1 MLLFMAP
8 PPCELWKRSHA
19 RRSAGIATGAG
30 IERGAGPAGATYSE
44 AVRIARAA
52 ALDELEPF
60 LQSIRSVPGLVE
72 RKRGVFYRRSRAFL
86 HFHEDP
92 SGMHADVRLGETF
105 ERVRVQTNEER
116 NALLERI
123 RSVQTPGT

>member
-1 MLLFMAP
+1 
-8 PPCELWKRSHA
+8 
-19 RRSAGIATGAG
+19 
-30 IERGAGPAGATYSE
+30 
-44 AVRIARAA
+44 VRIARPA

-72 RKRGVFYRRSRAFL
+72 RKRGVFYRRSSAFL

-123 RSVQTPGT
+123 RSVETPGT